1 VPQRR
6 HSRGATGA
14 VEEPQNSYIGATEE
28 LQTEEPQTCYR
39 EATGEHKGAT
49 EEPKGSAEDPQKQPQ
64 KSNKTHRGAA

>member
-49 EEPKGSAEDPQKQPQ
+49 EEPKGSAEDP
-64 KSNKTHRGAA
+64 